1 MLRPAR
7 LIFLAL
13 ILAPGAAG
21 AADPGAF
28 ATFFSDHTMRVDY
41 YHTGDAWHET
51 IALDRVW
58 QQGSW
63 AGSTAHLVDTFRRG
77 RYAVK
82 VYDPD
87 SHAVIFS
94 RGFDSMFGEYR
105 TTREASQGIPR
116 TFSESVLIPFPLRPV
131 RLVIE
136 ARARNNSMY
145 EVFSATI
152 DPRDPMISREPPSG
166 TVTVLPVLHGGD
178 PHDMV
183 DLAILGEG
191 YTANQLDLFKRDL
204 ARAVDII
211 FSKEPYASLRDHFN
225 VSGVLRA
232 SQEGGCDEP
241 GRGVWRATALG
252 TSFDS
257 FGSERYLLTEA
268 NLRMR
273 DIAAHVPYD
282 AIIIMVNHDRYGG
295 GGIYNLYC
303 TFTAHN
309 QWTPYLLSHE
319 LGHSFT
325 GLADEYYTSS
335 VAYNEF
341 YPQGIEPVE
350 PNITALL
357 DPPHVKWQALVTPG
371 TPLPTPWEKAAFDSM
386 DLAYQKV
393 REELNAKIAERQRS
407 GAPAEEVQ
415 ALKDEGERLSRT
427 HAEKVDAYLAASHW
441 VNVTGAFEG
450 AGYASEG
457 LYRPMLDCIMFS
469 KGDKPFCSV
478 CQRAIAAMIAS
489 YGS

>member
-1 MLRPAR
+1 MLRHAR
-7 LIFLAL
+7 LLVPVLVLLA
-13 ILAPGAAG
+13 GVAG
-21 AADPGAF
+21 AADQGAF
-28 ATFFSDHTMRVDY
+28 ARFFSDHTMRVDL

-58 QQGSW
+58 QQGPW
-63 AGSTAHLVDTFRRG
+63 AGSTVHLVDPFNRG

-82 VYDPD
+82 VYDPE
-87 SHAVIFS
+87 SHTVIYS
-94 RGFDSMFGEYR
+94 RGFDSLFGEYR
-105 TTREASQGIPR
+105 TTREARQGLPR
-116 TFSESVLIPFPLRPV
+116 TFSESVLIPYPLRPV

-145 EVFSATI
+145 EIFSTTI
-152 DPRDPMISREPPSG
+152 DPADPMIAHEAPAG
-166 TVTVLPVLHGGD
+166 DVTAVPVLHGGD
-178 PHDMV
+178 PHAEV

-191 YTANQLDLFKRDL
+191 YTAAQLDLFKRDL
-204 ARAVDII
+204 DRAVGII

-225 VSGVLRA
+225 VTGLLKPSPE
-232 SQEGGCDEP
+232 SGCDEP
-241 GRGVWRATALG
+241 GRGVWRATSLG

-257 FGSERYLLTEA
+257 FGSERYLLTED
-268 NLRMR
+268 NRSMR

-341 YPQGIEPVE
+341 YPRGIEPVE

-357 DPPHVKWQALVTPG
+357 DPPHVKWQSLVTPG
-371 TPLPTPWEKAAFDSM
+371 TPIPTPWQKTDFDHM

-393 REELNAKIAERQRS
+393 REELNTKIAERQRA
-407 GAPAEEVQ
+407 GAPSAEVE
-415 ALKDEGERLSRT
+415 ALKEESERLSRT
-427 HAEKVDAYLAASHW
+427 NAQKVDAYLAASRW
-441 VNVTGAFEG
+441 AGVTGAFEG
-450 AGYASEG
+450 AGYSSEG

-469 KGDKPFCSV
+469 KGDKPFCTV
-478 CQRAIAAMIAS
+478 CQHAIAEMIS
-489 YGS
+489 SCGD